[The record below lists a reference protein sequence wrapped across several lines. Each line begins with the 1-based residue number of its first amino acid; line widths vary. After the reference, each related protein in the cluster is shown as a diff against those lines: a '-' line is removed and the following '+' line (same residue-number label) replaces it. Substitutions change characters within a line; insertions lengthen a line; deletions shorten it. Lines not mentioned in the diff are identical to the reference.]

1 MIFNYYAKKISG
13 EEKRGVQDA
22 KDKFELAQIL
32 RQEGYILISCG
43 EVSNAK
49 KIDLSFLKLGR
60 VSTADKMLFSRNL
73 SVMIEAGLPLV
84 RALDILSRQ
93 SKNKKFK
100 KIIKSLME
108 SVQKGNSLSESMKNY
123 PEVFSSLFTAMVRVG
138 EESGQLSGSLRL
150 VAEQLERDYLLTK
163 KVKGAMIYPSI
174 IILFMVGVGIF
185 MFIYVV
191 PTLIDTFKEMQIDL
205 PTSTKIIIK
214 TSEALSN
221 HGLIAVS
228 GIIIVFF
235 LFLFF
240 FKTQFGKRATA
251 AISLYTPI
259 ISPIVKKI
267 NAARTSRTLSSLI
280 SAGVNLIDALAIT
293 QDVVQNYR
301 YKNVLENAKIM
312 VQKGESVSLAF
323 KNSENLY
330 PALVGELIS
339 VGEETGKL
347 SEMLGRL
354 AAFFESEVAEATK
367 DMTTVIEP
375 LLMIVV
381 GTAIGFFAISM
392 ISPMYSMMGGV

>member
-13 EEKRGVQDA
+13 EEKRGIQDA
-22 KDKFELAQIL
+22 NDKFELAQIL

-43 EVSNAK
+43 EASKVRK
-49 KIDLSFLKLGR
+49 FDLSFLKLGR
-60 VSTADKMLFSRNL
+60 ISTADKMLFSRNL

-84 RALDILSRQ
+84 RALNILSRQ

-100 KIIKSLME
+100 KIIKDLME

-123 PEVFSSLFTAMVRVG
+123 SEVFSSLFTAMVRVG
-138 EESGQLSGSLRL
+138 EESGQLSGSLKL

-174 IILFMVGVGIF
+174 IILFMAGVGIF

-205 PTSTKIIIK
+205 PTSTKMIIK

-221 HGLIAVS
+221 HGLIAMS
-228 GIIIVFF
+228 GIIIIFF

-240 FKTQFGKRATA
+240 FKTQFGKRVIA

-301 YKNVLENAKIM
+301 YKNVLENAKTV

-381 GTAIGFFAISM
+381 GAAIGFFAVSM